1 MEKKTKRKKLEKKID
16 KQIDRE
22 LLRQLLFENL
32 VLEAALKMEKNRLK
46 RREHLSYVR

>member
-1 MEKKTKRKKLEKKID
+1 MEKKTKRKKLEEK
-16 KQIDRE
+16 IDRE

-32 VLEAALKMEKNRLK
+32 VLDAALKMEKNRLK